1 MADTLDHTATAGET
15 AMASVFPPA
24 IRRRTLLATGGA
36 LLAAPA
42 RAQNYPDRP
51 VRIVVPYPAGGTTDI
66 LARLVGQKVGERLG
80 QPFVIEN
87 RSGATGVIGSEHVA
101 RSAPDG
107 HTLLMGVNGPIT
119 ISPAFRRDMPYEPLR
134 AFAPVTLVASVAKL
148 LVVNPQLPVRSV
160 AELVAYAKARPGQL
174 SFASSG
180 TGATGHLAG
189 EMFKL
194 RAGLDI
200 VHVPYRGGAPAMADV
215 IAGRVAMQ
223 FEVLTQLLPQVRG
236 GQLRALAVTSAE
248 RLPTLPD
255 IPTVAEQG
263 FPGFESRTWF
273 GLLAPAGTP
282 PAIVRRLR
290 DEVVQV
296 LTTPEMVQ
304 FLREQGADPIGNTPE
319 QFAAFLREDTERWA
333 DVVRRSGARL
343 E

>member
-1 MADTLDHTATAGET
+1 MPS
-15 AMASVFPPA
+15 MIPPA

-42 RAQNYPDRP
+42 RAQRFPDRP

-101 RSAPDG
+101 RAAPDG

-148 LVVNPQLPVRSV
+148 LVVNPQLPVRNV

-194 RAGLDI
+194 RAGIDI

-223 FEVLTQLLPQVRG
+223 FEVLTQLLPQVQA

-296 LTTPEMVQ
+296 LTAPEMVQ

-333 DVVRRSGARL
+333 DVVRRSGARM

>member
-1 MADTLDHTATAGET
+1 
-15 AMASVFPPA
+15 
-24 IRRRTLLATGGA
+24 
-36 LLAAPA
+36 
-42 RAQNYPDRP
+42 
-51 VRIVVPYPAGGTTDI
+51 
-66 LARLVGQKVGERLG
+66 
-80 QPFVIEN
+80 
-87 RSGATGVIGSEHVA
+87 
-101 RSAPDG
+101 
-107 HTLLMGVNGPIT
+107 
-119 ISPAFRRDMPYEPLR
+119 
-134 AFAPVTLVASVAKL
+134 
-148 LVVNPQLPVRSV
+148 
-160 AELVAYAKARPGQL
+160 
-174 SFASSG
+174 
-180 TGATGHLAG
+180 
-189 EMFKL
+189 
-194 RAGLDI
+194 
-200 VHVPYRGGAPAMADV
+200 
-215 IAGRVAMQ
+215 MQ